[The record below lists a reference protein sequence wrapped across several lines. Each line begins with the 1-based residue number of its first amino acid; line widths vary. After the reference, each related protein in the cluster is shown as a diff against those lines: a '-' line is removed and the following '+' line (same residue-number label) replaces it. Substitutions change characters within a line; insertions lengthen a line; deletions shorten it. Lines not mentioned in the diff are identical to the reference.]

1 MKVKAIK
8 TKTLSI
14 KLDLNMIR
22 LYLRDIINDHKTQ
35 REWRIQ
41 LKRTI
46 NFISSKDSDETH
58 TMHTTHIKN
67 HNIEIKVGSEIDD
80 IIKEYFKTLL
90 QKYQEGLGEKIRGS
104 EFVFHNADIHSSFKK

>member
-41 LKRTI
+41 LKMTI

-58 TMHTTHIKN
+58 TMHTMHIKS

-80 IIKEYFKTLL
+80 IIKEYFKNSF
-90 QKYQEGLGEKIRGS
+90 GKISRRIRRK
-104 EFVFHNADIHSSFKK
+104 NQRK

>member
-22 LYLRDIINDHKTQ
+22 LYLRDIINDYKTQ

-58 TMHTTHIKN
+58 TMHTTHIKS

-80 IIKEYFKTLL
+80 IIKEYFKNSF
-90 QKYQEGLGEKIRGS
+90 GKISRRIRRK
-104 EFVFHNADIHSSFKK
+104 N

>member
-22 LYLRDIINDHKTQ
+22 LYLRDIINDYKTQ

-58 TMHTTHIKN
+58 TMHTTHIKS

-80 IIKEYFKTLL
+80 IIKEYFKNSF
-90 QKYQEGLGEKIRGS
+90 GKISRRIRRK
-104 EFVFHNADIHSSFKK
+104 NQRK

>member
-41 LKRTI
+41 LKMTI

-58 TMHTTHIKN
+58 TMHTMHIKS

-80 IIKEYFKTLL
+80 IIKEYFKNSF
-90 QKYQEGLGEKIRGS
+90 GKIPRRIRRK
-104 EFVFHNADIHSSFKK
+104 NQRK

>member
-1 MKVKAIK
+1 MRVKAIK

-22 LYLRDIINDHKTQ
+22 LYLRDIMNDHKTQ

-41 LKRTI
+41 LKMTI

-58 TMHTTHIKN
+58 TMHTMHIKS

-80 IIKEYFKTLL
+80 IIKEYFKNSF
-90 QKYQEGLGEKIRGS
+90 GKISRRIRRK
-104 EFVFHNADIHSSFKK
+104 N

>member
-8 TKTLSI
+8 TKALSI

-41 LKRTI
+41 LKMTI

-58 TMHTTHIKN
+58 TMHTMHIKS

-80 IIKEYFKTLL
+80 IIKEYFKNSF
-90 QKYQEGLGEKIRGS
+90 GKISRRIRRK
-104 EFVFHNADIHSSFKK
+104 N

>member
-41 LKRTI
+41 LKMTI

-58 TMHTTHIKN
+58 TMHTMHIKS

-80 IIKEYFKTLL
+80 IIKEYFKNSF
-90 QKYQEGLGEKIRGS
+90 GKISRRIRRK
-104 EFVFHNADIHSSFKK
+104 NQRR

>member
-41 LKRTI
+41 LKMTI

-58 TMHTTHIKN
+58 TMHTMHIKS

-80 IIKEYFKTLL
+80 IIKEYFKNSF
-90 QKYQEGLGEKIRGS
+90 GKIPRR
-104 EFVFHNADIHSSFKK
+104 IRRKI

>member
-22 LYLRDIINDHKTQ
+22 LYLRDIINDYKTQ

-41 LKRTI
+41 LKMTI

-58 TMHTTHIKN
+58 TMHTMHIKS

-80 IIKEYFKTLL
+80 IIKEYFKNSF
-90 QKYQEGLGEKIRGS
+90 GKISRRIRRK
-104 EFVFHNADIHSSFKK
+104 N

>member
-41 LKRTI
+41 LKMTI

-58 TMHTTHIKN
+58 TMHTMHIKS

-80 IIKEYFKTLL
+80 IIKEYFKNSF
-90 QKYQEGLGEKIRGS
+90 GKISRRIRRK
-104 EFVFHNADIHSSFKK
+104 N

>member
-41 LKRTI
+41 LKMTI

-58 TMHTTHIKN
+58 TMHTMHIKS

-80 IIKEYFKTLL
+80 IIKEYFKNSF
-90 QKYQEGLGEKIRGS
+90 GKIPRRIRRK
-104 EFVFHNADIHSSFKK
+104 N

>member
-22 LYLRDIINDHKTQ
+22 LYLRDINDYKTQ

-58 TMHTTHIKN
+58 TMHTTHIKS

-80 IIKEYFKTLL
+80 IIKEYFKNSF
-90 QKYQEGLGEKIRGS
+90 GKISRRIRRK
-104 EFVFHNADIHSSFKK
+104 N

>member
-1 MKVKAIK
+1 MRVKAIK

-22 LYLRDIINDHKTQ
+22 LYLRDIMNDHKTQ

-41 LKRTI
+41 LKMTI

-58 TMHTTHIKN
+58 TMHTMHIKS

-80 IIKEYFKTLL
+80 IIKEYFKNSF
-90 QKYQEGLGEKIRGS
+90 GKISRR
-104 EFVFHNADIHSSFKK
+104 IRRKKQRK

>member
-1 MKVKAIK
+1 MRVKAIK

-22 LYLRDIINDHKTQ
+22 LYLRDIMNDHKTQ

-41 LKRTI
+41 LKMTI

-58 TMHTTHIKN
+58 TMHTMHIKS

-80 IIKEYFKTLL
+80 IIKEYFKNSF
-90 QKYQEGLGEKIRGS
+90 GKIPRRIRRK
-104 EFVFHNADIHSSFKK
+104 N